1 MKLFEILAFIINPEG
16 SFLDPNRFLDLGIRF
31 LFNLIIAFT
40 IIRYIYYPQ
49 TRRKDYLFSFFLI
62 STVVFFLA
70 YLMSDVELKLGF
82 AFGLFALFGILRYRT
97 SPIPIKEM
105 TYLFILIGIAV
116 INSISGNNIPYFE
129 ILFTNL
135 VILIMLFA
143 LEKLFLL
150 SHESSIIIRYENIDL
165 VREDRKDE
173 IIADLRKRT
182 GLNIHRVEILDLNY
196 IRDSANLKVFFYEKN
211 NIQNAENSFD
221 NENEN

>member
-1 MKLFEILAFIINPEG
+1 MIFMVSQEVPF
-16 SFLDPNRFLDLGIRF
+16 FDPGRFSDLGIRF
-31 LFNLIIAFT
+31 LFNLIVAFA
-40 IIRYIYYPQ
+40 IVRYIYYPQ
-49 TRRKDYLFSFFLI
+49 TRRKDYLFSFLLI

-116 INSISGNNIPYFE
+116 INSISGTTIPYFE

-135 VILIMLFA
+135 VILLMLFA

-150 SHESSIIIRYENIDL
+150 SHESSRIIRYEKIDL
-165 VREDRKDE
+165 VKEDQKDE

-182 GLNIHRVEILDLNY
+182 GLDIHRIEILDVNY

-211 NIQNAENSFD
+211 NIQNAENSYT